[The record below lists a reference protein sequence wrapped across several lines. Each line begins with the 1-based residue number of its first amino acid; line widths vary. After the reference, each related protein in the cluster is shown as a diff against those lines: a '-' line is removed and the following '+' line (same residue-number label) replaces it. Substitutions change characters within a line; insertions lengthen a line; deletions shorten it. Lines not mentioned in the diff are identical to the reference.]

1 MGGFSLEEVA
11 ESERRWMLKN
21 KETATV
27 VSALD
32 NGVDSGSYSEDEVV
46 ASDPCDSA
54 YDYQRLKDFAPANR
68 INRASGHSNN
78 ASESEILLQFLTMMV
93 FICWLKK

>member
-1 MGGFSLEEVA
+1 
-11 ESERRWMLKN
+11 MLKN

-27 VSALD
+27 AT
-32 NGVDSGSYSEDEVV
+32 VDSGSYSEDEVV

-78 ASESEILLQFLTMMV
+78 AMSQRFCCSF
-93 FICWLKK
+93 